1 MKRLTMILSAALM
14 GIASAAVA
22 ADDSTK
28 TGGGPS
34 GPGAVTGDPA
44 ASSQNVSRDT
54 TGRGYTR
61 SGSGMSSSGGR
72 DDNGDQ
78 GRDAMPE
85 SNKDVRPNDPGP
97 SRH

>member
-1 MKRLTMILSAALM
+1 LI
-14 GIASAAVA
+14 GIASAAA
-22 ADDSTK
+22 AAENSTP
-28 TGGGPS
+28 GGPS

-44 ASSQNVSRDT
+44 ASSQNADHDT

-85 SNKDVRPNDPGP
+85 SNNSVRPHEPGP